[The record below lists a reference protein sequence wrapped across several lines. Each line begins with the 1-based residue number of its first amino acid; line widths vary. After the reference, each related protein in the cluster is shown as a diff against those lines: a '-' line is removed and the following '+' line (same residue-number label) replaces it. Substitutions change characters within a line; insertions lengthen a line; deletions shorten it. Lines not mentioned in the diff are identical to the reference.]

1 MAEEIIDTNVQETEP
16 QGAEPVNT
24 NVQATEPQ
32 GAEPNSQPDSPNQE
46 PGTPQNTVL
55 GGISY
60 HDFNVPEGFNAPD
73 EAFLNIA
80 KELNIPQEGVQK
92 MVDYYT
98 GTLVPQLIKEQQEAI
113 NTQNDEWYS
122 ACEKELGK
130 QGIDM
135 AKSAYNQFA
144 TPELTKMLQETGLAS
159 HPALVKMFA
168 EIGKQLG
175 EGTLVRGGTASS
187 QKRQADIL
195 FGGV

>member
-1 MAEEIIDTNVQETEP
+1 MAEQIVDTTAVDTQANEP
-16 QGAEPVNT
+16 QTVDTPVDGVEAN
-24 NVQATEPQ
+24 NQANEPQ
-32 GAEPNSQPDSPNQE
+32 AVDTQPA
-46 PGTPQNTVL
+46 TPQNTVL
-55 GGISY
+55 GGQSY
-60 HDFNVPEGFNAPD
+60 HEFNVPEGFNAPD

-113 NTQNDEWYS
+113 NAQNDEWYS

-130 QGIDM
+130 QGIDV
-135 AKSAYNQFA
+135 AKSAYQQFA

-159 HPALVKMFA
+159 HPALVRMFS
-168 EIGKQLG
+168 EIGKQMG
-175 EGTLVRGGTASS
+175 EGVLIKGGAAAS